1 MYGLKDITISS
12 DEESIQKVSKHVQK
26 VIIKNLYL
34 MMGRELREVDEVPCG
49 NIVAIGGLEQH
60 CLRSATL
67 SSTPF
72 CPSFSDMYQQT
83 TPILR
88 VAIEPKHPSRI
99 KDLARGLKL
108 LNQADPCVEVI
119 EQDNGEQILCT
130 AGEVHLQ
137 RCLEDLVNLY
147 AKCEVNF
154 FLI

>member
-1 MYGLKDITISS
+1 
-12 DEESIQKVSKHVQK
+12 
-26 VIIKNLYL
+26 
-34 MMGRELREVDEVPCG
+34 MMGRELNEVEQVPSG

-83 TPILR
+83 KPIMR
-88 VAIEPKHPSRI
+88 VAVETKQPSKI
-99 KDLARGLKL
+99 KDLTRGLKL
-108 LNQADPCVEVI
+108 LNQADPCVEIFVQ
-119 EQDNGEQILCT
+119 ENGENILCT

-147 AKCEVNF
+147 AKCEV
-154 FLI
+154 